1 MRRVSTAVVLL
12 ALVAFPL
19 VAQVR
24 LRPTGLTT
32 APTGPA
38 PDGFTVTGTPMIAHL
53 SWNGGASRQK
63 IARSR
68 TSFVVYRADGPNAN
82 WIQRIPDGFTGGAL
96 DDTVPDPR
104 ITYRYRLVAS
114 YPDGTWGEALASFV
128 SPPPVNPT
136 GFRAVMTAPG
146 AARLEWDAAPGAVQ
160 YRIDGAGVSNTGLYV
175 TGVSTIISPL
185 TPGALSWQIV
195 ALYPGSVADYTNRPK
210 STAMNRAVP
219 AHAPAFLSKPN
230 GPGSE
235 AEATA
240 HYSRLVPP
248 GAPNSDHCTTIACV
262 LSGWGVDRTIAY
274 GGWTDQAVTYTNR
287 TELGATRK
295 TQCYFGSSRSAVICH
310 SQSSR
315 GISLIIMTPEGARF
329 ASFDSAT
336 DYAAGWGNDYRLS
349 KTARFDAEGPKFVP
363 HVCLACHGGHY
374 DPATELVKDAS
385 LLPIDPSLV
394 DFGPGR
400 AAAEEPLRNL
410 NGIIRQTYSSGPVA
424 AYIQG
429 LYGGNVDEPGA
440 VAATDYVPPGW
451 VTQPALYRDFVKKDC
466 AMCHLAAAPQLSFFS
481 AGDFLQNRQLIY
493 TAVCQ
498 AHSMP
503 HAEVPFTN
511 FWNSGSGP
519 VFGPGLFA
527 LALGFSNCQ

>member
-1 MRRVSTAVVLL
+1 
-12 ALVAFPL
+12 
-19 VAQVR
+19 
-24 LRPTGLTT
+24 
-32 APTGPA
+32 
-38 PDGFTVTGTPMIAHL
+38 
-53 SWNGGASRQK
+53 
-63 IARSR
+63 
-68 TSFVVYRADGPNAN
+68 
-82 WIQRIPDGFTGGAL
+82 
-96 DDTVPDPR
+96 
-104 ITYRYRLVAS
+104 
-114 YPDGTWGEALASFV
+114 
-128 SPPPVNPT
+128 
-136 GFRAVMTAPG
+136 
-146 AARLEWDAAPGAVQ
+146 
-160 YRIDGAGVSNTGLYV
+160 
-175 TGVSTIISPL
+175 
-185 TPGALSWQIV
+185 
-195 ALYPGSVADYTNRPK
+195 
-210 STAMNRAVP
+210 
-219 AHAPAFLSKPN
+219 
-230 GPGSE
+230 
-235 AEATA
+235 
-240 HYSRLVPP
+240 
-248 GAPNSDHCTTIACV
+248 V